1 MSDLATAQRRPAD
14 GDRPRRRRPQRR
26 TQPGR
31 LSRPVVLLVQALLI
45 AVILLLW
52 QYASDIP
59 FIGGKWVVLN
69 PFFISSPSAV
79 ASELWT
85 QLFTADGQM
94 PGYLW
99 ATVGST
105 LVGLAIGLVTGS
117 LCGLLLSNSEALAQ
131 IIRPFLVAFN
141 AVPRVALIP
150 VIVIIVGPSFEASV
164 VSCFIVVFFVV
175 FFSAYEGGR
184 TVPKHM
190 LQNAR
195 LLGASRWEMMRTVR
209 FPCVLA
215 WTFAS
220 LPVAVTF
227 GLITVVT
234 TEILTGA
241 GGMGHLIVTA
251 LATSEATLTFAT
263 IVALGV
269 VGLVIVLIA
278 DAIKA
283 KMLHWWEE
291 SDAIGGR

>member
-1 MSDLATAQRRPAD
+1 
-14 GDRPRRRRPQRR
+14 
-26 TQPGR
+26 
-31 LSRPVVLLVQALLI
+31 
-45 AVILLLW
+45 
-52 QYASDIP
+52 
-59 FIGGKWVVLN
+59 
-69 PFFISSPSAV
+69 
-79 ASELWT
+79 
-85 QLFTADGQM
+85 M

>member
-1 MSDLATAQRRPAD
+1 
-14 GDRPRRRRPQRR
+14 
-26 TQPGR
+26 
-31 LSRPVVLLVQALLI
+31 VVLLVQALLI

-105 LVGLAIGLVTGS
+105 LIGLGIGLVTGA
-117 LCGLLLSNSEALAQ
+117 LAGLLLSNSEALAQ
-131 IIRPFLVAFN
+131 VIRPFLVAFN

-164 VSCFIVVFFVV
+164 VSCFIVIFFVV

-291 SDAIGGR
+291 SDAVGGR